1 MNTARYVVL
10 ENATVCHVART
21 LSCVLTHSSG
31 INKCTV
37 HDMPRARPPERAR
50 AQTVGPN
57 ERSRVACRRR
67 CVQHKLAEPEGS
79 SSHPR
84 SSARVPAR
92 APARRARARGDDPA
106 VGVPCCNWPQ
116 QGLALPCHRAPK
128 SKSYHTYHKL
138 QGVIGSSTRP
148 RNPESHTRMCTHRT
162 RLTRH
167 TAQIA
172 HSIEFSRPSPNVR
185 KPTATLSSRRR
196 RTRRGGPAAAASA
209 PRACACG

>member
-21 LSCVLTHSSG
+21 LSCVLTHSSCK
-31 INKCTV
+31 NKCTV

-92 APARRARARGDDPA
+92 APARRARARGDDPQLSVSPVA
-106 VGVPCCNWPQ
+106 TGHSRDWHCRATALLSLSPITRITNCKASSGQV
-116 QGLALPCHRAPK
+116 QGPVTPRVTLECAHTAHDSHVTQHR
-128 SKSYHTYHKL
+128 
-138 QGVIGSSTRP
+138 
-148 RNPESHTRMCTHRT
+148 SHT
-162 RLTRH
+162 
-167 TAQIA
+167 A
-172 HSIEFSRPSPNVR
+172 
-185 KPTATLSSRRR
+185 
-196 RTRRGGPAAAASA
+196 
-209 PRACACG
+209 